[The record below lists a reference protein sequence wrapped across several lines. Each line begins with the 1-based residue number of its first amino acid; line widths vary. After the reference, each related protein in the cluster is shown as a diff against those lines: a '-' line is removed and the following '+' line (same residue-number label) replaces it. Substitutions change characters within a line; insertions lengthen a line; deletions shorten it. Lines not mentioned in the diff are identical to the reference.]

1 MIYLRFSVF
10 KYDLFAMARIKST
23 ENNSK
28 RAVIIK
34 EASKLFKEKG
44 FTATSMRDLAERVG
58 VEAPSLYNHIQSKSE
73 LLKIICSNVGEK
85 FSVKIAEI
93 EQTKIPAIEKVEKL
107 LRFHIQ
113 EMINYY
119 EEEYVSGRE
128 WRYLKDPYLTEYRE
142 QRRNYR
148 KRFTAIIQQGID
160 LKEIKKEIDANTA
173 VLILLNAITSI
184 DQWHRIVH
192 KVSSQELEENIVTI
206 LIGGLRNN

>member
-1 MIYLRFSVF
+1 
-10 KYDLFAMARIKST
+10 MARIKST

-28 RAVIIK
+28 REVIIK

-85 FSVKIAEI
+85 FAVKIAEI

-128 WRYLKDPYLTEYRE
+128 WRYLKDPYLSEYRE

-148 KRFTAIIQQGID
+148 KRFTAIIQEGID
-160 LKEIKKEIDANTA
+160 QKEIKKLDANTA

-192 KVSSQELEENIVTI
+192 KVSSKELEENIVTI
-206 LIGGLRNN
+206 LIEGLRNN

>member
-1 MIYLRFSVF
+1 
-10 KYDLFAMARIKST
+10 MARIKST

-28 RAVIIK
+28 REVIIK

-85 FSVKIAEI
+85 FAVKIAEI

-128 WRYLKDPYLTEYRE
+128 WRYLKDPYLSEYRE

-148 KRFTAIIQQGID
+148 KRFTSIIQQGID
-160 LKEIKKEIDANTA
+160 QKEIKEIDANTA

-192 KVSSQELEENIVTI
+192 KVSSKELEENIVTI
-206 LIGGLRNN
+206 LIEGLRNN

>member
-1 MIYLRFSVF
+1 
-10 KYDLFAMARIKST
+10 MARIKST

-28 RAVIIK
+28 REVIIK

-85 FSVKIAEI
+85 FAVKIAEI

-128 WRYLKDPYLTEYRE
+128 WRYLKDPYLSEYRE

-148 KRFTAIIQQGID
+148 KRFTAIIQKGID
-160 LKEIKKEIDANTA
+160 QKEIKKLDANTA

-192 KVSSQELEENIVTI
+192 KVSSKELEENIVTI
-206 LIGGLRNN
+206 LIEGLRNN

>member
-1 MIYLRFSVF
+1 
-10 KYDLFAMARIKST
+10 MARIKST

-28 RAVIIK
+28 REVIIK

-85 FSVKIAEI
+85 FAVKIAEV

-128 WRYLKDPYLTEYRE
+128 WRYLKDPYLSEYRE

-148 KRFTAIIQQGID
+148 KRFTAIIQEGID
-160 LKEIKKEIDANTA
+160 QKEIKKLDANTA

-192 KVSSQELEENIVTI
+192 KVSSKELEENIVTI
-206 LIGGLRNN
+206 LIEGLRNN

>member
-1 MIYLRFSVF
+1 
-10 KYDLFAMARIKST
+10 MARIKST

-28 RAVIIK
+28 REVIIK

-85 FSVKIAEI
+85 FAVKIAEVEQI
-93 EQTKIPAIEKVEKL
+93 EMPAIEKVEKL

-119 EEEYVSGRE
+119 EQEYVSGRE
-128 WRYLKDPYLTEYRE
+128 WRYLKDPYLSEYRE

-148 KRFTAIIQQGID
+148 KRFTAIIQKGID
-160 LKEIKKEIDANTA
+160 QKEIKKLDANTA

-192 KVSSQELEENIVTI
+192 KVSSKELEENIVTI
-206 LIGGLRNN
+206 LIEGLRNN

>member
-1 MIYLRFSVF
+1 
-10 KYDLFAMARIKST
+10 MARIKST

-28 RAVIIK
+28 REVIIK

-44 FTATSMRDLAERVG
+44 FNATSMRELAERVG

-73 LLKIICSNVGEK
+73 LLKIICGNVGEK
-85 FSVKIAEI
+85 FAAKIAEVEAI
-93 EQTKIPAIEKVEKL
+93 KIPAIEKVETL
-107 LRFHIQ
+107 LRFHIY

-119 EEEYVSGRE
+119 EEEYVSARE
-128 WRYLKDPYLTEYRE
+128 WRYLKDPYLSEYRE

-148 KRFTAIIQQGID
+148 KRVAAIIQQGID
-160 LKEIKKEIDANTA
+160 HNEIKKEIDANTA

-192 KVSSQELEENIVTI
+192 KVSSKELEENIITI
-206 LIGGLRNN
+206 LIEGLRNNYS

>member
-1 MIYLRFSVF
+1 
-10 KYDLFAMARIKST
+10 MARIKST

-28 RAVIIK
+28 REVIIK

-85 FSVKIAEI
+85 FAVKIAEVEQI
-93 EQTKIPAIEKVEKL
+93 EMPAIEKVEKL

-128 WRYLKDPYLTEYRE
+128 WRYLKDPYLSEYRE

-148 KRFTAIIQQGID
+148 KRFTAIIQEGID
-160 LKEIKKEIDANTA
+160 QKEIKKLDANTA

-192 KVSSQELEENIVTI
+192 KVSSKELEENIVTI
-206 LIGGLRNN
+206 LIEGLRNN

>member
-1 MIYLRFSVF
+1 
-10 KYDLFAMARIKST
+10 MARIKST

-28 RAVIIK
+28 REVVIR
-34 EASKLFKEKG
+34 EAAKLFKEKG
-44 FTATSMRDLAERVG
+44 YAATSMRHLAERVG

-73 LLKIICSNVGEK
+73 LLKIICSNVGGK
-85 FSVKIAEI
+85 FAVKIAEV
-93 EQTKIPAIEKVEKL
+93 EQTKISALEKVEKL
-107 LRFHIQ
+107 LRFHIL

-148 KRFTAIIQQGID
+148 HRFTAIIQEGID
-160 LKEIKKEIDANTA
+160 QKEIKNIDANTA

-192 KVSSQELEENIVTI
+192 KVSAEELEENIITV
-206 LIGGLRNN
+206 LIGGLRIN

>member
-1 MIYLRFSVF
+1 
-10 KYDLFAMARIKST
+10 MARIKST

-28 RAVIIK
+28 REVIIK

-85 FSVKIAEI
+85 FAVKIAEVEQI
-93 EQTKIPAIEKVEKL
+93 EMPAIEKVEKL

-128 WRYLKDPYLTEYRE
+128 WRYLKDPYLSEYRE

-148 KRFTAIIQQGID
+148 KRFTAIIQKGID
-160 LKEIKKEIDANTA
+160 QKEIKKLDANTA

-192 KVSSQELEENIVTI
+192 KVSSKELEENIVTI
-206 LIGGLRNN
+206 LIEGLRNN

>member
-1 MIYLRFSVF
+1 
-10 KYDLFAMARIKST
+10 MARIKST

-28 RAVIIK
+28 REVIIK

-44 FTATSMRDLAERVG
+44 FNATSMRDLADSVG

-85 FSVKIAEI
+85 FAAKIAEV
-93 EQTKIPAIEKVEKL
+93 EATKIPAIEKVEKL
-107 LRFHIQ
+107 LRFHIH

-119 EEEYVSGRE
+119 EDEYVSGHE
-128 WRYLKDPYLTEYRE
+128 WRYLKDPFLSEYRE

-160 LKEIKKEIDANTA
+160 QNEIKEIDANTA

-192 KVSSQELEENIVTI
+192 KVSSNELEENIITI
-206 LIGGLRNN
+206 LIEGLRSNPSKS

>member
-1 MIYLRFSVF
+1 
-10 KYDLFAMARIKST
+10 MARIKST

-28 RAVIIK
+28 REVIIK

-44 FTATSMRDLAERVG
+44 FNATSMRDLADSVG

-85 FSVKIAEI
+85 FAAKIAEV
-93 EQTKIPAIEKVEKL
+93 EATKIPAIEKVEKL
-107 LRFHIQ
+107 LRFHIH
-113 EMINYY
+113 EMIHYY
-119 EEEYVSGRE
+119 EDEYVSGHE
-128 WRYLKDPYLTEYRE
+128 WRYLKDPFLSEYRE

-160 LKEIKKEIDANTA
+160 QKEIKEIDANTA

-192 KVSSQELEENIVTI
+192 KVSSNELEENIITI
-206 LIGGLRNN
+206 LIEGLRSNPSKS

>member
-1 MIYLRFSVF
+1 
-10 KYDLFAMARIKST
+10 
-23 ENNSK
+23 
-28 RAVIIK
+28 
-34 EASKLFKEKG
+34 
-44 FTATSMRDLAERVG
+44 MRDLAERVG

-73 LLKIICSNVGEK
+73 LLKIICSNVGGK
-85 FSVKIAEI
+85 FAVKIAEI
-93 EQTKIPAIEKVEKL
+93 EQTKIAALEKVEKL

-148 KRFTAIIQQGID
+148 KRFTAIIQEGID
-160 LKEIKKEIDANTA
+160 QKEIKNIDANTA

-192 KVSSQELEENIVTI
+192 KVSAGELEENIVTV